1 MTGSQRQQQAIDR
14 TSTFAL
20 RHKRGDEQS
29 VEKIQDFCSS
39 PQRRR
44 LLLNNVATIGSAM
57 LPIWGGFAH
66 PCEARGL
73 VQFPCDVP
81 LANTYH
87 LVRAGTSL
95 LEEEEG
101 IWSTNPLFLTVSV
114 FCLGVRRKIWDRNKE
129 LESLTAFFILTFYT
143 KRIGMTP

>member
-1 MTGSQRQQQAIDR
+1 MDGFVRRIQDCRCRRTNVVTKCPVRWAIDVDMR
-14 TSTFAL
+14 RRS
-20 RHKRGDEQS
+20 KKSESEQR
-29 VEKIQDFCSS
+29 VETIQSCSC

-44 LLLNNVATIGSAM
+44 LLDHTIGAAAM
-57 LPIWGGFAH
+57 LLLSGGFPH

-95 LEEEEG
+95 LEEEG
-101 IWSTNPLFLTVSV
+101 IWSTNPLFLTVRFV
-114 FCLGVRRKIWDRNKE
+114 E
-129 LESLTAFFILTFYT
+129 
-143 KRIGMTP
+143 